1 MDSSRAGVA
10 QGIIPATLRARMSAP
25 STPKKP
31 ALSRRQI
38 AVVSLGVFAVA
49 GWWMLARRGGDPLVG
64 TPMLALEA
72 ATGKSLFFNAAAH
85 PWLKAQ
91 RADLLPA
98 EAMAAEGERVRGF
111 VQAVENPKQFR
122 QLDRQHRFDALLL
135 VGNPSEYRP
144 LLDHLVEAKDF
155 TPTYVDHWAILF
167 RRGAER
173 AWKVDDL
180 APWRQR
186 LAKTGAAERAAC
198 LSEVAVRLTA
208 LRRGDEAKALLDEA
222 EALEAQSPAM
232 WNGRAVWHAQRG
244 EWKEALDCA
253 DRALRGKLEPLS
265 AVATKAQALYAVK
278 EFSAAFDLSRKL
290 VERVPEDPGLL
301 VYHAKIAHEARAF
314 RAEIEALEKLIALA
328 EAARRPTSGY
338 CIYLGQAYAAVSD
351 GKRAIAAFTR
361 ALGDPEL
368 PKEQREFAA
377 DNIRRIKS
385 RVDL

>member
-1 MDSSRAGVA
+1 
-10 QGIIPATLRARMSAP
+10 
-25 STPKKP
+25 
-31 ALSRRQI
+31 
-38 AVVSLGVFAVA
+38 
-49 GWWMLARRGGDPLVG
+49 
-64 TPMLALEA
+64 
-72 ATGKSLFFNAAAH
+72 
-85 PWLKAQ
+85 
-91 RADLLPA
+91 
-98 EAMAAEGERVRGF
+98 
-111 VQAVENPKQFR
+111 
-122 QLDRQHRFDALLL
+122 
-135 VGNPSEYRP
+135 
-144 LLDHLVEAKDF
+144 
-155 TPTYVDHWAILF
+155 
-167 RRGAER
+167 
-173 AWKVDDL
+173 
-180 APWRQR
+180 
-186 LAKTGAAERAAC
+186 
-198 LSEVAVRLTA
+198 VAVRLTA

-232 WNGRAVWHAQRG
+232 WNGRAVWHSQRG

-301 VYHAKIAHEARAF
+301 FYHAKIAHEARAF